1 MRIVAISTE
10 SAEKN
15 VVETGDSGD
24 QLLAPV
30 YGWFTGGRHARS
42 ERGEGVAG
50 GVGFLNVAISKV
62 GDAMSEG
69 PGISM
74 L

>member
-50 GVGFLNVAISKV
+50 GVGFLNVAISK
-62 GDAMSEG
+62 SEM
-69 PGISM
+69 P
-74 L
+74 